1 MDSPKFSASTVHLDH
16 ITTAL
21 NCLTPFGGNYDDS
34 SNYGYSNTS
43 TNTSYNLNKVGYN
56 IGSGGSSSVSNDDV
70 MIYIDRDG
78 LSFIRDYNGSIRI
91 QLLLSRELF
100 LSYSYNNVQATTM
113 HASNN
118 NNNNDMLDESDC
130 MKLCIKLSHLLD
142 TINVVN
148 KNQDDIIECTINY
161 DGYGSVFSLILQD
174 SLVEEKVSYSTYLF
188 NEALKDKEAELLQL
202 QRDLIQFEC
211 IIKGDILY
219 NALRDLKEYN
229 AKECYL
235 YAKVSSKGDY
245 NENVFALIAKSDIGY
260 SKIILPNNR
269 NIIEKLEIFDPLN
282 NNNNNNNSLLYDV
295 PIIAYFDFNRFD
307 KIRLSCRIASKVLIR
322 LDANGV
328 LGVNILSQT
337 SNIIISNKKQ
347 GNNHNSTNNNN
358 NSNNVLN
365 QENSHTANNNTI
377 PQLPIDYP
385 GVVIEI
391 TMLTKDTLDSI
402 AKQDIETLVDVTL
415 KNMKRSGSSTN
426 GTYLDNVNRL
436 RSSTEQSWY
445 QNNNLLGLS
454 NTTSNNF
461 QNDND
466 TNGMIDS
473 QSETETNTE
482 GFNSS
487 VQFDNMAFPFF

>member
-1 MDSPKFSASTVHLDH
+1 MNFPRFSASTVHLDH

-21 NCLTPFGGNYDDS
+21 NCLTPFGGNYDDF
-34 SNYGYSNTS
+34 SNSGYSITS
-43 TNTSYNLNKVGYN
+43 TNISHNLNKVGYS
-56 IGSGGSSSVSNDDV
+56 SGGGGPSSINNDDV

-78 LSFIRDYNGSIRI
+78 LSFIRDYHGSIRI

-100 LSYSYNNVQATTM
+100 LSYTYNDDQSVPRTVD
-113 HASNN
+113 ASDSHDNN
-118 NNNNDMLDESDC
+118 NTILDESDC

-142 TINVVN
+142 TINVVS
-148 KNQDDIIECTINY
+148 KNQDDIIECTMNY

-235 YAKVSSKGDY
+235 YAKVSSREDY
-245 NENVFALIAKSDIGY
+245 NENIFALIAKSDIGY

-269 NIIEKLEIFDPLN
+269 NIIEKLEIFNLLKDHN
-282 NNNNNNNSLLYDV
+282 NNNNKLLYNV

-322 LDANGV
+322 LDTNGV

-337 SNIIISNKKQ
+337 NNIIISNKRQ
-347 GNNHNSTNNNN
+347 NNNN
-358 NSNNVLN
+358 NNILNQQNSNNI
-365 QENSHTANNNTI
+365 NNNRK
-377 PQLPIDYP
+377 PQLPMDYP

-391 TMLTKDTLDSI
+391 TMLTKDSLDTI
-402 AKQDIETLVDVTL
+402 AKQDIEMLIDVTL
-415 KNMKRSGSSTN
+415 KNMKKSRSLTN
-426 GTYLDNVNRL
+426 GTYPDTIKRPRL
-436 RSSTEQSWY
+436 ATIEPWKQT
-445 QNNNLLGLS
+445 NNLLGLS
-454 NTTSNNF
+454 NTTSDNF
-461 QNDND
+461 NNDNNPNSMEDNKSEAD
-466 TNGMIDS
+466 T
-473 QSETETNTE
+473 TTE
-482 GFNSS
+482 GFTSS

>member
-1 MDSPKFSASTVHLDH
+1 MDFPRFSASTVHLDH

-34 SNYGYSNTS
+34 SNSGYSNTS
-43 TNTSYNLNKVGYN
+43 TNISHNLNKVGYS
-56 IGSGGSSSVSNDDV
+56 IGGGGSSSINNDDV

-78 LSFIRDYNGSIRI
+78 LSFIRDYHGSIRI

-100 LSYSYNNVQATTM
+100 LSYTFNDDQTISTTVD
-113 HASNN
+113 ASDSHHNN
-118 NNNNDMLDESDC
+118 NNILDESDC

-148 KNQDDIIECTINY
+148 KNQDDIIECTMNY

-202 QRDLIQFEC
+202 QRDLVQFEC

-235 YAKVSSKGDY
+235 YAKVSSREDY

-269 NIIEKLEIFDPLN
+269 NIIEKLEIFDLLNGHSN
-282 NNNNNNNSLLYDV
+282 NNKLLYDV

-322 LDANGV
+322 LDTNGV

-337 SNIIISNKKQ
+337 SNIIISNKRQ
-347 GNNHNSTNNNN
+347 NNNN
-358 NSNNVLN
+358 NNILNQQNSNNI
-365 QENSHTANNNTI
+365 NNNRK

-391 TMLTKDTLDSI
+391 TMLTKDSLDII
-402 AKQDIETLVDVTL
+402 AKQDIEMLIDITL
-415 KNMKRSGSSTN
+415 KNMKK
-426 GTYLDNVNRL
+426 L
-436 RSSTEQSWY
+436 RSLTNVKRPHPATIEPWNQT
-445 QNNNLLGLS
+445 NNLLGLS
-454 NTTSNNF
+454 NTASDNF
-461 QNDND
+461 NNDN
-466 TNGMIDS
+466 NPNSMEDS
-473 QSETETNTE
+473 KSEAETTTE
-482 GFNSS
+482 GFTSS